1 MTPPIRISASRLKTF
16 KDCSLSF
23 WYQEVKRLPQT
34 THHKTLQGSC
44 IHSLFECLLVTKR
57 AHILRA
63 ILRDGFTLAA
73 HPVVERFIRF
83 YDTRHGI
90 APYEMS
96 AMEGM
101 LQVAC
106 TTIKPHFDL
115 YFAALDAG
123 EPPPFTYH
131 TEKRFQMQV
140 GEATM
145 SGFIDLLL
153 VWADRALVMDLKTQR
168 EKFTRADVPNNIQ
181 AAIYQ
186 LACKREFGFVPAV
199 EFIMLRHPPSKRYPV
214 MHIQR
219 VEAPSLAHLAGLEV
233 YIEGMFGVVNAL
245 TEEQALSHPHDDEGF
260 CKRVC
265 QYHKPFTYWARVKCD
280 DPKRIPIE
288 TYLPARKPETVAKD
302 EKLILMQHAGCVAR
316 WRN

>member
-1 MTPPIRISASRLKTF
+1 MSIRVSASRLKTF
-16 KDCSLSF
+16 KECSVKF
-23 WYQEVKRLPQT
+23 WYEEYVNLPEE
-34 THHKTLQGSC
+34 THWKTKVGS
-44 IHSLFECLLVTKR
+44 IVHLLFECCLNPRR
-57 AHILRA
+57 AALLRA
-63 ILRDGFTLAA
+63 ALKDDTWRAGQFPTLA
-73 HPVVERFIRF
+73 RFILWQLRRF
-83 YDTRHGI
+83 EVTLSSVDEVSELLRVAFI
-90 APYEMS
+90 A
-96 AMEGM
+96 
-101 LQVAC
+101 
-106 TTIKPHFDL
+106 IKPHFDL

-123 EPPPFTYH
+123 EPLPFTYH

-153 VWADRALVMDLKTQR
+153 VWSDRALVMDLKTQR

-233 YIEGMFGVVNAL
+233 YIEGMFSVVNAL

-265 QYHKPFTYWARVKCD
+265 QYHKPFTYWARVKRD
-280 DPKRIPIE
+280 DPKRTPIE
-288 TYLPARKPETVAKD
+288 TYLLARKPEKVAKD
-302 EKLILMQHAGCVAR
+302 ETLVPMQHAGCVAR